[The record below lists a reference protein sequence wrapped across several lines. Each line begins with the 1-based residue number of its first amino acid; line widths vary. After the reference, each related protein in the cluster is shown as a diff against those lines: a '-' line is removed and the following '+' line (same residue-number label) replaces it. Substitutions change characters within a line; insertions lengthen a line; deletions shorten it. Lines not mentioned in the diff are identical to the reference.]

1 MDMPS
6 NDCFEC
12 YTEDRMRRLSEHLT
26 HVPPRKYLDATEALM
41 KWLTEAE
48 EILLENVYI
57 TDITTMEKNITLY
70 QVIQMYENVQ

>member
-1 MDMPS
+1 
-6 NDCFEC
+6 
-12 YTEDRMRRLSEHLT
+12 
-26 HVPPRKYLDATEALM
+26 M

-70 QVIQMYENVQ
+70 QVIYDVYEDVQ